1 MLPGLACIIPL
12 QWCFLFPLIP
22 IGLLM
27 VLLWYFTCVHSRKR
41 SEIPRP
47 PNVSENCFDF
57 FLKFQIWRSIKVWLR
72 FIKQYWNWIKVRRS
86 GHDNRQ
92 GGERLA
98 ANDLIIISPS
108 GDGLDSS
115 SGTDSPD
122 RTGLDVDFSTWP
134 CHNRQN
140 CIQTPASNRE
150 EEGTYISYDKLVTS
164 HSVTSFV

>member
-1 MLPGLACIIPL
+1 MHNPFTVVLFISFNSDWPFNGATLVFHLCAFKETI
-12 QWCFLFPLIP
+12 WDSEATKCFGKLF
-22 IGLLM
+22 
-27 VLLWYFTCVHSRKR
+27 W
-41 SEIPRP
+41 
-47 PNVSENCFDF
+47 F

-86 GHDNRQ
+86 GHDNRR

>member
-41 SEIPRP
+41 SEIP
-47 PNVSENCFDF
+47 NVSENFLI

-72 FIKQYWNWIKVRRS
+72 FIKRYWNWIKVRRS
-86 GHDNRQ
+86 GHDNRR

-98 ANDLIIISPS
+98 ANDLITISPS
-108 GDGLDSS
+108 GDGSDNSF
-115 SGTDSPD
+115 GTDSPD
-122 RTGLDVDFSTWP
+122 RARYTWKIFP
-134 CHNRQN
+134 LCHNRQN
-140 CIQTPASNRE
+140 RIQTPASNRE